1 MIWKIFHS
9 GGEMLNASKKQKI
22 ITGLTVFEANE
33 QGL

>member
-1 MIWKIFHS
+1 MKNISQW
-9 GGEMLNASKKQKI
+9 GEMLNASKKQKI